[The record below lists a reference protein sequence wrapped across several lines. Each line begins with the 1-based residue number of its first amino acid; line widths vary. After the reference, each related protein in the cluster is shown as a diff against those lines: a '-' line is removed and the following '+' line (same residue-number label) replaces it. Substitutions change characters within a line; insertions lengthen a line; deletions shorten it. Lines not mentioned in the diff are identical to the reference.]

1 MESLLSLFLFNCHG
15 LYSSDQ
21 SVSHLTSSNFD
32 DFTSSPGVSI
42 VKFYA
47 SWCGHC
53 EQLAPKYKQ
62 AAAILKGIVRFGAVD
77 CDKQSE
83 LSERYKVKGYPT
95 ILIFRDDKSDPI
107 QYKGER
113 DASSITKFL
122 LEQVTEVVEHRGK
135 KEGVTIKK
143 PSQSTGGTCG
153 GSSGGSSRGSSSGSD
168 SKGDGS
174 VIELTDSNFDDL
186 VLKSQDEWLVSFY
199 APWCPHCKSLKPQW
213 ELAAKKLGG
222 KMKLGAIDATI
233 HQSLAQRYSIKGFPT
248 IKLFPAGVK
257 SGAAGDYD
265 GGRSA
270 EDIVAWALKRLAKNK
285 PPPEV
290 LEITSNTVLQNAC
303 TEKQLCIIAVLPHLL
318 DCQSKCRNKYI
329 DLLKKSAEKFKEN
342 DWGWLWAPA
351 RSHPD
356 LEKTLE
362 MGGFGYPALAAVNA
376 RKLKCAVMRGSF
388 SDSGIHEFL
397 RDLSQ
402 GRSSVPLIP
411 VSRLPELKTVEPWD
425 GKDAPVVETEK
436 IDLSE
441 LGIKTEL

>member
-1 MESLLSLFLFNCHG
+1 MWRLLCLLSLILFTCDA

-21 SVSHLTSSNFD
+21 NVAHLTSSNFG
-32 DFTSSPGVSI
+32 DFISSPGVSI

-62 AAAILKGIVRFGAVD
+62 AASILEGIVRFGAVD
-77 CDKQSE
+77 NDKQSE
-83 LSERYKVKGYPT
+83 LGERYNVKGYPT
-95 ILIFRDDKSDPI
+95 LLVFRDGESEPL

-113 DASSITKFL
+113 SVGSIVKFL
-122 LEQVTEVVEHRGK
+122 LEQVEQLVEHRGE
-135 KEGVTIKK
+135 KEGITIKK
-143 PSQSTGGTCG
+143 PSGSTSGTCS
-153 GSSGGSSRGSSSGSD
+153 GSSGRGSSSGSH
-168 SKGDGS
+168 SHGDGS
-174 VIELTDSNFDDL
+174 VIELTDSNFDDI
-186 VLKSQDEWLVSFY
+186 VLKSEDEWLVSFY
-199 APWCPHCKSLKPQW
+199 APWCPHCKSLKPAW
-213 ELAAKKLGG
+213 ESAAKKLSG
-222 KMKLGAIDATI
+222 KMKLGAIDATVY
-233 HQSLAQRYSIKGFPT
+233 QSLAQRYSIRGFPT
-248 IKLFPAGVK
+248 IKHFPGGVK
-257 SGAAGDYD
+257 SGAAREYD

-270 EDIVAWALKRLAKNK
+270 DDIVAWALQQLAKNK

-290 LEITSNTVLQNAC
+290 LEITSNTVLQDAC
-303 TEKQLCIIAVLPHLL
+303 AEKQLCIIAVLPHLL
-318 DCQSKCRNKYI
+318 DCQSKCRNGYI
-329 DLLKKSAEKFKEN
+329 DLLKKGAEKFKDN

-362 MGGFGYPALAAVNA
+362 IGGFGYPALAAVNA
-376 RKLKCAVMRGSF
+376 RKLKCVVMRGSF

-411 VSRLPELKTVEPWD
+411 ISGLPELKTVEPWD
-425 GKDAPVVETEK
+425 GKDAPVIEEEK